1 MPCAAFP
8 QGAPQVDRGR
18 WRSCAA
24 NAKCAG
30 NFIAKLRAPPMLH
43 EAQVARQDVFVHIS
57 AVERSALTFARRQ
70 GQPPRCLV
78 PQSWAGRSH
87 CSNTSAMRCTP
98 MMSLRYIER
107 MAWSAIASVQGQL
120 DNAVVSGSARYA
132 EPAAVGRLHATGDF
146 VCGELRSILCGKVR
160 TKVVRFLLCRVKGKP
175 KLCQCFG
182 GG

>member
-1 MPCAAFP
+1 MPPRRSLADIGIEVRKAAPALANPAARLDRQPCGEYGRAPPAPGNALGHSGDFY
-8 QGAPQVDRGR
+8 GAPQVDRGR

-87 CSNTSAMRCTP
+87 CSNTSAM
-98 MMSLRYIER
+98 
-107 MAWSAIASVQGQL
+107 
-120 DNAVVSGSARYA
+120 
-132 EPAAVGRLHATGDF
+132 
-146 VCGELRSILCGKVR
+146 
-160 TKVVRFLLCRVKGKP
+160 
-175 KLCQCFG
+175 
-182 GG
+182 